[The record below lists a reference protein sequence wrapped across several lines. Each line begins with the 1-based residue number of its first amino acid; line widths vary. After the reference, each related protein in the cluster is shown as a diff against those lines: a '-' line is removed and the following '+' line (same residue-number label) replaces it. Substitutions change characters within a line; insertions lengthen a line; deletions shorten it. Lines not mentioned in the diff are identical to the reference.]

1 MNASVTTRVQEII
14 ERGVGRSLVDLAWEH
29 TSEPHLVRELY
40 AALRRREPKTALES
54 LRVRFLEEEHYRRD
68 GKVFRREM
76 YETIEAL
83 GDTGV
88 RWLPYFVA
96 HADLAAFSMVLGR
109 LGDARAVPALMERLR
124 VAKGP
129 LLAAVIDALGW
140 LRAASAV
147 DALIDVAH
155 SALPDDERDRIG
167 HRRVVANAC
176 LALGRIGDPRAMGS
190 LVALVEDPPP
200 EMESVVPR
208 AIVALGWLGEG
219 VAAHALLP
227 LLEGRYRN
235 VAMYALTR
243 IADRA
248 SASHVEAAF
257 ARVSG
262 PPEQVVYPRLMLEAL
277 RSRLGRSVDV
287 TVAQYAL
294 SVVMANRFEA
304 AELHETA
311 LRILA
316 VHGRPAE
323 LVPLARRFLDAE
335 HPRVRA
341 AAVGAIASAGVV
353 ASPSWFDRPRTLEI
367 YRREGVRGLASALA
381 DPDGVFR
388 HNVVRKAAEEECG
401 AELEGPALGAVRGMV
416 AFPHYSEA
424 AVVDR
429 PENTFD
435 ALEALARF
443 HTLATDQFLSSL
455 LDHPNAVVRAM
466 VTEIA
471 KIDIYGASEY
481 LRHAL
486 RARVEAQGAPRP
498 TLPVARL
505 GGGPWVFGPA
515 VRAIAIERAG
525 TRVVVVG
532 DERVAFFDAD
542 GTLVAMHDGFADV
555 VAAAF
560 DRPGERAAVVTR
572 GGQAVV
578 FNGRTGEF
586 SSMVS
591 VEGAP
596 GVTAAVISTDGH
608 VLVGTKGGRL
618 VKAAFPIDSKASR
631 APVVVAHASHGV
643 AWQRRASGPV
653 VAMALHAEL
662 PRVLVATKNRVLA
675 FDERDG
681 AVHARTPTSRAT
693 IVDVV
698 AHGPTNAVAVLTT
711 ADLTVFDATTLA
723 PRFRVAL
730 RGGARAAFAREGEAV
745 LVATRGKRSGIVR
758 VDLATKKTTSF
769 AQHSRAIHA
778 LVVDPVSGFALSGGD
793 GVRVELWDQEGGRSS
808 LPIAQH
814 EGRVVAVVA
823 DPGRDRAFSFGE
835 DERVLQWDI
844 ATREIVAGWRL
855 PDGLAPHGAALGA
868 NGRAMFVV
876 GARVVAEL
884 DLVTGSVAWRRAL
897 TTPRAI
903 LGDGSEARVLS
914 GRGLL
919 GIDEAEKR
927 LVPLVPTLKSGCLAA
942 VDDARAAVADAAR
955 VTVFALKSGAIVSR
969 LAHKRGRPTFAAG
982 GDEVGLVIATDRRW
996 LARFVGD
1003 PLASAEAVRLP
1014 ALATAL
1020 AVSPASARVAVA
1032 LGRDVVVLEADLH
1045 ERARVRLEYPVSAM
1059 AFADGRLLVCG
1070 GDGGEVAIVE
1080 TDR

>member
-1 MNASVTTRVQEII
+1 MSASVTTRVQEII
-14 ERGVGRSLVDLAWEH
+14 ERGAGRSLVDLAWEH

-109 LGDARAVPALMERLR
+109 LGDARAIPALMDRLA

-129 LLAAVIDALGW
+129 LLAAVVDALGW
-140 LRAASAV
+140 LRAGSAV
-147 DALIDVAH
+147 DALIDIAH
-155 SALPDDERDRIG
+155 SALPDDERDRVG

-176 LALGRIGDPRAMGS
+176 LALGRIGDPRAMAS
-190 LVALVEDPPP
+190 LVEIVEDPPP

-294 SVVMANRFEA
+294 SVIMANRFEA

-341 AAVGAIASAGVV
+341 AAVGAISSAGVV
-353 ASPSWFDRPRTLEI
+353 ASPSWLDRPRTLEV
-367 YRREGVRGLASALA
+367 YRREGVRGLAGALA
-381 DPDGVFR
+381 DPDAVFR
-388 HNVVRKAAEEECG
+388 HNVVRKAAEEGCG
-401 AELEGPALGAVRGMV
+401 AELEGPALAAVRGMV
-416 AFPHYSEA
+416 AFPHYSEP

-429 PENTFD
+429 PESTFD

-443 HTLATDQFLSSL
+443 HTLATDQFLSTL

-486 RARVEAQGAPRP
+486 RARIEARGAPRP
-498 TLPVARL
+498 TLPVSRL
-505 GGGPWVFGPA
+505 GGGPWVFGPP
-515 VRAIAIERAG
+515 VRALAVERAG
-525 TRVVVVG
+525 TRVAALG
-532 DERVAFFDAD
+532 DERIAFFDAD
-542 GTLVAMHDGFADV
+542 GTLVAMHDGFAQAVTV
-555 VAAAF
+555 VF

-578 FNGRTGEF
+578 FQGRSGEF
-586 SSMVS
+586 SSMVA
-591 VEGAP
+591 VEGAAQ
-596 GVTAAVISTDGH
+596 VTAAVVSSDGH
-608 VLVGTKGGRL
+608 VIVGTKGGRL

-631 APVVVAHASHGV
+631 APVVVAHASHAV
-643 AWQRRASGPV
+643 AWQRRAPGPV
-653 VAMALHAEL
+653 IAMALHPEL
-662 PRVLVATKNRVLA
+662 PRVLVATKDRVTA

-681 AVHARTPTSRAT
+681 AVHGRTPTSKST
-693 IVDVV
+693 LVDVV
-698 AHGPTNAVAVLTT
+698 IHGFTNAVSVLSKTE
-711 ADLTVFDATTLA
+711 LLVLDATTLA
-723 PRFRVAL
+723 PRVRVPVRA
-730 RGGARAAFAREGEAV
+730 GVRAAFTRDGDAV
-745 LVATRGKRSGIVR
+745 IVATGGKRPGLAR
-758 VDLATKKTTSF
+758 VVLATRKATPF
-769 AQHSRAIHA
+769 ARDPGVIHA
-778 LVVDPVSGFALSGGD
+778 LVVDPVSGFLMTGGD
-793 GVRVELWDQEGGRSS
+793 GVRVDLWDLDGGRSS

-814 EGRVVAVVA
+814 EGPVVAVVA
-823 DPGRDRAFSFGE
+823 DPSRDRAFSCGA
-835 DERVLQWDI
+835 DGLVLQWDI

-855 PDGLAPHGAALGA
+855 PPRTMPIGAALGA
-868 NGRAMFVV
+868 SGRSMLVLTSRAL
-876 GARVVAEL
+876 AAL
-884 DLVTGSVAWRRAL
+884 DLVTGAVVWRRPVTAP
-897 TTPRAI
+897 TSIVA
-903 LGDGSEARVLS
+903 DGGTARVLT
-914 GRGLL
+914 GRGTLIVDEDAQRLERLAPSLKAGLL
-919 GIDEAEKR
+919 A
-927 LVPLVPTLKSGCLAA
+927 T
-942 VDDARAAVADAAR
+942 VDDDRSAVVHAAR
-955 VTVFALKSGAIVSR
+955 VTTFVTRSGAVETR
-969 LAHKRGRPTFAAG
+969 LTHKRGDPVLAAG
-982 GDEVGLVIATDRRW
+982 GDEVGLVVVTDRRW
-996 LARFVGD
+996 LARFVGR
-1003 PLASAEAVRLP
+1003 PLEAAEAVRLD
-1014 ALATAL
+1014 ANATAL
-1020 AVSPASARVAVA
+1020 AVSPATARVAVA
-1032 LGRDVVVLEADLH
+1032 MGREVIVLEADLR
-1045 ERARVRLEYPVSAM
+1045 ERARVRLEHPVSAM

-1070 GDGGEVAIVE
+1070 GQGGEVSLVE